1 MQDAGRA
8 VRNRI
13 DAYKKNPGS
22 ANNNTMTWD
31 KKARLAAWA
40 CFVLMWVA
48 LAGFI
53 IAIAGE
59 KPSED
64 AVLLIVVFLALLA
77 AFVILLMVSC
87 LGPLLVSWRES
98 RIVRAEGTVV
108 PAVITGVSDTGIYI
122 NSQPVL
128 ELAITVHPPHEPAF
142 NAVLRKTI
150 PFSSI
155 PQVQPGAE
163 IDVYYIP
170 GTTRVAM
177 PE

>member
-1 MQDAGRA
+1 MPGEQF
-8 VRNRI
+8 RNRI

-22 ANNNTMTWD
+22 AKNNTMTWD
-31 KKARLAAWA
+31 KKARFAAWA
-40 CFVLMWVA
+40 CFVLMWIA
-48 LAGFI
+48 L
-53 IAIAGE
+53 IAFVIVVSGE
-59 KPSED
+59 KPDES
-64 AVLLIVVFLALLA
+64 AFLLISAFLALLA
-77 AFVILLMVSC
+77 AFVTLLMVSC

-98 RIVRAEGTVV
+98 RIVRAGGTVV

-128 ELAITVHPPHEPAF
+128 ELAIMVHPPHEPAF
-142 NAVLRKTI
+142 TAVLRKTI

-163 IDVYYIP
+163 LDVYYIP